1 MCCTQ
6 ASTQTRLHCLSTA
19 TLQDLLGSIAQLSEQ
34 QEGLQ
39 QQLAQLDGSI
49 AGLAAAIPAAHSAAT
64 CGSVG
69 LECTLHPLALHAAG
83 GVGGGG
89 HALLLELQ
97 LRNHGSAPLAG
108 SWSLLLCHSI
118 GGSCA
123 GSSCSGGSSVVWAA
137 QLGSLPAGAAWSR
150 QCELMLPAGG
160 QGLEAGQLRV
170 LLCRHGGGS
179 AVSSMLLL
187 HAVQL
192 DALHLL
198 QLRGGSGAASGVQR
212 QQEAEGSRLQ
222 ACMQLQLPT
231 ATHGLQPSA
240 AVLLQELR
248 QQGLSNQHLLMV
260 HSQQAAQPPG
270 PAFSLLQP
278 ARDIQR
284 PGNGSSG
291 VVPSPSSLTVEAR
304 LLPAAPSAA
313 GQHDLPQVAATAP
326 DTAAVLACHQGI
338 CRRSLQAHAGTA
350 AADAPPPKQAPW
362 PRVPGCDALLL
373 PAALAGAPA
382 HVGSAA
388 VAAVDEAALEQA
400 MLQLRQLRGMAL
412 ALRQPAAAG
421 AKRCLACEQQQQAAA
436 RHAEAQR
443 LAMAAR
449 HAVAAVPVLMC

>member
-1 MCCTQ
+1 MACTSVPVWATAVHCTQ
-6 ASTQTRLHCLSTA
+6 AGTQTTLHCLSTA
-19 TLQDLLGSIAQLSEQ
+19 TLQDLLGSIAHLSER

-39 QQLAQLDGSI
+39 RQLAQLDGSI
-49 AGLAAAIPAAHSAAT
+49 AGLAAAIPAANSAAA
-64 CGSVG
+64 CGSV
-69 LECTLHPLALHAAG
+69 
-83 GVGGGG
+83 
-89 HALLLELQ
+89 
-97 LRNHGSAPLAG
+97 
-108 SWSLLLCHSI
+108 
-118 GGSCA
+118 
-123 GSSCSGGSSVVWAA
+123 
-137 QLGSLPAGAAWSR
+137 
-150 QCELMLPAGG
+150 
-160 QGLEAGQLRV
+160 
-170 LLCRHGGGS
+170 
-179 AVSSMLLL
+179 
-187 HAVQL
+187 
-192 DALHLL
+192 
-198 QLRGGSGAASGVQR
+198 
-212 QQEAEGSRLQ
+212 
-222 ACMQLQLPT
+222 
-231 ATHGLQPSA
+231 
-240 AVLLQELR
+240 
-248 QQGLSNQHLLMV
+248 
-260 HSQQAAQPPG
+260 
-270 PAFSLLQP
+270 SLLQP
-278 ARDIQR
+278 ARDTQR